1 MRRIHSAVAGALV
14 LALSGLTVA
23 RAEYS
28 VTDVVDAAKRGDFHA
43 VHKLIENGVS
53 LDQRGPMGY
62 TALHWAGIR
71 GHWRIFG
78 ELVAAGAPVDAV
90 GSDGGTPLHWACH
103 HDQPD
108 AIRLLLEAGADVTAQ
123 NQWGRTPLHVAARRD
138 CIQVAELL
146 LDAGA
151 DPNATTHEGW
161 TPMHVAARSGH
172 SEMLD
177 LLENRGAD
185 PTRVDSEGLTPCRS
199 WVRRPAPVEIGTSV
213 LADFVGIYDLGRGYS
228 IKVWL
233 EDGGLHLREFAPDD
247 LIPIGIDAFMCRQEP
262 WRVSF
267 DRDEDGTVAAI
278 EVDFLRRSVRGQKTN
293 APRYV
298 GSAVCMECHA
308 GADRGQQDVLWL
320 RSRHALAFWRLGSD
334 WALYLAR
341 LRPHYQDLEDPMN
354 DERCVL
360 CHVTGSQDDGALFEP
375 TYRPQEGVSCEA
387 CHGPGSNYATVEA
400 MSDRE
405 AFEAA
410 GGRIPDESTCSTCHR
425 NSDNFIW
432 DEMWRKIAHPKPE
445 PASDSDG

>member
-1 MRRIHSAVAGALV
+1 MRRIHSAVAGVLV
-14 LALSGLTVA
+14 LVASGLTVA

-103 HDQPD
+103 HDRPD
-108 AIRLLLEAGADVTAQ
+108 SIRLLLDAGADVTAQ

-172 SEMLD
+172 AEMLD

-199 WVRRPAPVEIGTSV
+199 WVRRPAPVEIGASV

-247 LIPIGIDAFMCRQEP
+247 LIPIGNDAFMCRQEP

-308 GADRGQQDVLWL
+308 GADHGQQDVLWL

-410 GGRIPDESTCSTCHR
+410 GGRIPDQSTCGTCHR
-425 NSDNFIW
+425 NSNNFIW
-432 DEMWRKIAHPKPE
+432 DEMWPKIAHPKPE